1 LKSGGDIMKKMLCG
15 ALLGCALA
23 FSTFGTASADIGGE
37 IGVYVPVGGGGG
49 YARTGGPEES
59 FASFTVDKL
68 VHELTVQKKSG
79 RLLME
84 FRVSNGSDSPYTV
97 EHQNGQVYD
106 FLVLDKR
113 GKVLWRWS
121 EGMAFTQ
128 ALTSST
134 VDAHGEAVFK
144 AEIKRA
150 DFKKFKDDAVVVMA
164 YIVDTPYTLS
174 AAVPE
179 TVETSSSGAAVFG
192 AIVLGRGPIGRW

>member
-1 LKSGGDIMKKMLCG
+1 MKKMLCG
-15 ALLGCALA
+15 VLLGCAMA
-23 FSTFGTASADIGGE
+23 FSPFNVASADIGGE

-49 YARTGGPEES
+49 YSRPSGPEES
-59 FASFTVDKL
+59 FASFTVDKI
-68 VHELTVQKKSG
+68 VHELTVEKKSG

-84 FRVSNGSDSPYTV
+84 FRVSNGSDAPYTV
-97 EHQNGQVYD
+97 EHRNGQVYD

-113 GKVLWRWS
+113 GRVLWRWS

-134 VDAHGEAVFK
+134 VDAHGEVVYK
-144 AEIKRA
+144 AEIARK

-192 AIVLGRGPIGRW
+192 AIVLGNGPVWGW

>member
-1 LKSGGDIMKKMLCG
+1 MKKMLCS

-23 FSTFGTASADIGGE
+23 FSSFGMAGASIGGE

-49 YARTGGPEES
+49 YSRTSGSEES
-59 FASFTVDKL
+59 FASFTVDKI
-68 VHELTVQKKSG
+68 VQELTVKKKSG

-84 FRVSNGSDSPYTV
+84 FRVANGSDTPYTV
-97 EHQNGQVYD
+97 EHRNGQVYE

-113 GKVLWRWS
+113 GRVLWRWS
-121 EGMAFTQ
+121 DGMAFTQ

-134 VDAHGEAVFK
+134 VDANGEVVYR
-144 AEIKRA
+144 AEIKRT

-164 YIVDTPYTLS
+164 YLVDTPYTLS

-179 TVETSSSGAAVFG
+179 TTETSSGGAAVFG
-192 AIVLGRGPIGRW
+192 AIVLGNGPIRGW

>member
-1 LKSGGDIMKKMLCG
+1 VFGVLI
-15 ALLGCALA
+15 GCALLLGQC
-23 FSTFGTASADIGGE
+23 GTASADIGGE

-49 YARTGGPEES
+49 YSRTRGSDES
-59 FASFTVDKL
+59 FASFSVDKL

-84 FRVSNGSDSPYTV
+84 FRVSNGSDAPYTV
-97 EHQNGQVYD
+97 EHQTGQAYE

-121 EGMAFTQ
+121 EGVAFTQ

-134 VDAHGEAVFK
+134 IEAHGEVVYK
-144 AEIKRA
+144 AEIARK

-192 AIVLGRGPIGRW
+192 AIVLGSGPIGRW

>member
-1 LKSGGDIMKKMLCG
+1 MKKMLCS
-15 ALLGCALA
+15 ALLGCTMA
-23 FSTFGTASADIGGE
+23 FSTLGMASASIGGE

-49 YARTGGPEES
+49 YSRTGSEES

-68 VHELTVQKKSG
+68 VQELTVKKKSG

-84 FRVSNGSDSPYTV
+84 LRVSNGSDAPYTV
-97 EHQNGQVYD
+97 EHRNGQVYE

-113 GKVLWRWS
+113 GRVLWRWS

-134 VDAHGEAVFK
+134 IDAQGEVVYK
-144 AEIKRA
+144 AEIKRT

-164 YIVDTPYTLS
+164 YLTDTPYTLS

-179 TVETSSSGAAVFG
+179 TTETSSGGAAVFG
-192 AIVLGRGPIGRW
+192 AVVLGNGPIRGW

>member
-1 LKSGGDIMKKMLCG
+1 MKKILCS

-23 FSTFGTASADIGGE
+23 FSQLGTANADIGGE

-49 YARTGGPEES
+49 YSRTRGSDES

-84 FRVSNGSDSPYTV
+84 FRVSNGSDAPYTV
-97 EHQNGQVYD
+97 EHQTGQAYE

-121 EGMAFTQ
+121 ESVAFTQ

-134 VDAHGEAVFK
+134 VEAQGEVVYK
-144 AEIKRA
+144 AEIARK
-150 DFKKFKDDAVVVMA
+150 DFKKFKEDAVVVMA
-164 YIVDTPYTLS
+164 YLVDTPYTLS

-192 AIVLGRGPIGRW
+192 AIVLGSGPIGRW

>member
-1 LKSGGDIMKKMLCG
+1 MRNLLCG
-15 ALLGCALA
+15 ALLGCVLA
-23 FSTFGTASADIGGE
+23 FSQFGTASADFGGE

-49 YARTGGPEES
+49 YSRTSGSEES
-59 FASFTVDKL
+59 FASFTVDKI

-84 FRVSNGSDSPYTV
+84 FRVSNGSDAPYTV
-97 EHQNGQVYD
+97 EHPTGQVYD

-134 VDAHGEAVFK
+134 VDAKGEAVYK

-164 YIVDTPYTLS
+164 YLVDTPYTLS
-174 AAVPE
+174 TAVPE
-179 TVETSSSGAAVFG
+179 TVEASSSGAAVFG
-192 AIVLGRGPIGRW
+192 AVVLGSGSIRGW

>member
-1 LKSGGDIMKKMLCG
+1 MKKMLCC

-23 FSTFGTASADIGGE
+23 FSTFGTANADIGGE

-49 YARTGGPEES
+49 YSRTSGPEES

-134 VDAHGEAVFK
+134 VDAHGEAVYK

>member
-1 LKSGGDIMKKMLCG
+1 MKKMICG

-23 FSTFGTASADIGGE
+23 FSSFGTASADFGGE

-49 YARTGGPEES
+49 YSRTRDSDES
-59 FASFTVDKL
+59 FASFSVDKL

-84 FRVSNGSDSPYTV
+84 FRVSNGSDAPYTV
-97 EHQNGQVYD
+97 EHQTGQAYE

-121 EGMAFTQ
+121 EGVAFTQ

-134 VDAHGEAVFK
+134 VDAQGEVVYK
-144 AEIKRA
+144 AEIVRS

-164 YIVDTPYTLS
+164 YLVDTPYTLS

-192 AIVLGRGPIGRW
+192 AIILGNGPVGRW

>member
-1 LKSGGDIMKKMLCG
+1 MKKMLCS
-15 ALLGCALA
+15 ALLGVTLA
-23 FSTFGTASADIGGE
+23 VSTFATASASIGGE

-49 YARTGGPEES
+49 YSRTGSEAS

-68 VHELTVQKKSG
+68 VQELTVKKKSG

-84 FRVSNGSDSPYTV
+84 LRVSNGSDAPYTV
-97 EHQNGQVYD
+97 EHRNGQVYE

-113 GKVLWRWS
+113 GRVLWRWS

-134 VDAHGEAVFK
+134 IDAQGEVVYK
-144 AEIKRA
+144 AEIKRT

-164 YIVDTPYTLS
+164 YLTDTPYTLS
-174 AAVPE
+174 TAVPE
-179 TVETSSSGAAVFG
+179 TTETSSGGAAVFG
-192 AIVLGRGPIGRW
+192 AVVLGNGPIRGW

>member
-1 LKSGGDIMKKMLCG
+1 MKKMLCG
-15 ALLGCALA
+15 ALLGCALV

-37 IGVYVPVGGGGG
+37 IGVYVPVGGGG
-49 YARTGGPEES
+49 YSRSGGPEES

-84 FRVSNGSDSPYTV
+84 FRVSNASDAPYTV
-97 EHQNGQVYD
+97 EHRTGQEYE

-134 VDAHGEAVFK
+134 IEAQGEAVYK
-144 AEIKRA
+144 AEIARK

-164 YIVDTPYTLS
+164 YLADTPYTLS

-192 AIVLGRGPIGRW
+192 AIVLGSGPWGRW

>member
-1 LKSGGDIMKKMLCG
+1 MRKKVFGVLI
-15 ALLGCALA
+15 GCALLLGQC
-23 FSTFGTASADIGGE
+23 GTASADIGGE

-49 YARTGGPEES
+49 YSRTRGSDES
-59 FASFTVDKL
+59 FASFSVDKL

-84 FRVSNGSDSPYTV
+84 FRVSNGSDAPYTV
-97 EHQNGQVYD
+97 EHQTGQAYE

-121 EGMAFTQ
+121 EGVAFTQ

-134 VDAHGEAVFK
+134 IEAHGEVVYK
-144 AEIKRA
+144 AEIARK

-192 AIVLGRGPIGRW
+192 AIVLGSGPIGRW

>member
-1 LKSGGDIMKKMLCG
+1 MNKIICG

-49 YARTGGPEES
+49 YSRTRGSDES
-59 FASFTVDKL
+59 FASFSVDKL

-84 FRVSNGSDSPYTV
+84 FRVSNGSDAPYTV
-97 EHQNGQVYD
+97 EHQTGQAYE

-121 EGMAFTQ
+121 EGVAFTQ

-134 VDAHGEAVFK
+134 IEAHGEVVYK
-144 AEIKRA
+144 AEIARK

-192 AIVLGRGPIGRW
+192 AIVLGSGPIGRW

>member
-1 LKSGGDIMKKMLCG
+1 MKKMICG

-23 FSTFGTASADIGGE
+23 FSTFGTASAGIGGE

-49 YARTGGPEES
+49 YSRSAGSEES
-59 FASFTVDKL
+59 FASFTVDKI

-84 FRVSNGSDSPYTV
+84 FRVSNGSDAPYTV
-97 EHQNGQVYD
+97 EHPTGQVYD

-134 VDAHGEAVFK
+134 IDAKGEAVYK

-150 DFKKFKDDAVVVMA
+150 EFKQFKDDAVVVMA
-164 YIVDTPYTLS
+164 YLVDTPYTLS
-174 AAVPE
+174 TAVPE

-192 AIVLGRGPIGRW
+192 AVVVGNGRIHGW

>member
-1 LKSGGDIMKKMLCG
+1 MRKKVFGVLI
-15 ALLGCALA
+15 GCALLLGQC
-23 FSTFGTASADIGGE
+23 GTASADIGGE
-37 IGVYVPVGGGGG
+37 IGVYVPVGGGSG
-49 YARTGGPEES
+49 YSRTRGSDES
-59 FASFTVDKL
+59 FASFSVDKL

-84 FRVSNGSDSPYTV
+84 FRVSNGSDAPYTV
-97 EHQNGQVYD
+97 EHQTGQAYE

-121 EGMAFTQ
+121 EGVAFTQ

-134 VDAHGEAVFK
+134 IEAHGEVVYK
-144 AEIKRA
+144 AEIARK

-179 TVETSSSGAAVFG
+179 TTETSSGGAAVFG
-192 AIVLGRGPIGRW
+192 AVVLGNGPIRGW

>member
-1 LKSGGDIMKKMLCG
+1 MKKMLCG

-37 IGVYVPVGGGGG
+37 IGVYVPVGGGG
-49 YARTGGPEES
+49 YSRSGGPEES

-84 FRVSNGSDSPYTV
+84 FRVSNASDAPYTV
-97 EHQNGQVYD
+97 EHRTGQEYE

-134 VDAHGEAVFK
+134 IEAHGEVVYK
-144 AEIKRA
+144 AEIARK

-164 YIVDTPYTLS
+164 YLADTPYTLS

-179 TVETSSSGAAVFG
+179 TVETSSGGAAVFG
-192 AIVLGRGPIGRW
+192 AIVVGSGPIGRW

>member
-1 LKSGGDIMKKMLCG
+1 MKKMLCG

-23 FSTFGTASADIGGE
+23 FSTFGTADAGFGGE

-49 YARTGGPEES
+49 YSRSSGPEES
-59 FASFTVDKL
+59 FASFTVDKV
-68 VHELTVQKKSG
+68 VHELTVKKKSG

-84 FRVSNGSDSPYTV
+84 YRVSNGSDAPYTV
-97 EHQNGQVYD
+97 DHPTGQVYD

-121 EGMAFTQ
+121 DGVAFTQ

-134 VDAHGEAVFK
+134 IEAKGEAVYK
-144 AEIKRA
+144 AEIERK
-150 DFKKFKDDAVVVMA
+150 DFKKFRDDAVVVMA
-164 YIVDTPYTLS
+164 YLLDTPYTLS

-179 TVETSSSGAAVFG
+179 TAETSSGGAAVFG
-192 AIVLGRGPIGRW
+192 AIVLGSGPIGRW

>member
-1 LKSGGDIMKKMLCG
+1 MRKKVFGVLI
-15 ALLGCALA
+15 GCALLLGQC
-23 FSTFGTASADIGGE
+23 GTASADIGGE
-37 IGVYVPVGGGGG
+37 IGVYVPVGGGGS
-49 YARTGGPEES
+49 YSRTRGSGES
-59 FASFTVDKL
+59 FASFSVDKL

-84 FRVSNGSDSPYTV
+84 FRVSNGSDAPYTV
-97 EHQNGQVYD
+97 EHQTGQAYE

-121 EGMAFTQ
+121 EGVAFTQ

-134 VDAHGEAVFK
+134 IEAHGEVVYK
-144 AEIKRA
+144 AEIARK

-192 AIVLGRGPIGRW
+192 AIVLGSGPIGRW

>member
-1 LKSGGDIMKKMLCG
+1 MKKMLCG

-23 FSTFGTASADIGGE
+23 FSSFGTASADFGGE

-49 YARTGGPEES
+49 YSRQSGPEES

-68 VHELTVQKKSG
+68 VHELTVKKKSG

-84 FRVSNGSDSPYTV
+84 YRVANGGEEPYTV
-97 EHQNGQVYD
+97 AHQDGQVYE

-113 GKVLWRWS
+113 GRILWRWS

-134 VDAHGEAVFK
+134 IEAQGEAVYK
-144 AEIKRA
+144 AEIARK

-164 YIVDTPYTLS
+164 CLVDPPYTLS

-179 TVETSSSGAAVFG
+179 TVETSSGGAAVFG
-192 AIVLGRGPIGRW
+192 AIVLGNGPISGW

>member
-1 LKSGGDIMKKMLCG
+1 MRKKVFGVLI
-15 ALLGCALA
+15 GCALLLGQC
-23 FSTFGTASADIGGE
+23 GTASADIGGE
-37 IGVYVPVGGGGG
+37 IGVYVPVGGGSG
-49 YARTGGPEES
+49 YSRTRGSDES
-59 FASFTVDKL
+59 FASFSVDKL

-84 FRVSNGSDSPYTV
+84 FRVSNGSDAPYTV
-97 EHQNGQVYD
+97 EHQTGQAYE

-121 EGMAFTQ
+121 EGVAFTQ

-134 VDAHGEAVFK
+134 IEAHGEVVYK
-144 AEIKRA
+144 AEIARK

-192 AIVLGRGPIGRW
+192 AIVLGSGPIGRW

>member
-1 LKSGGDIMKKMLCG
+1 MKKMLCG

-23 FSTFGTASADIGGE
+23 FAPLGTASADIGGE

-49 YARTGGPEES
+49 YSRSRGPEES

-84 FRVSNGSDSPYTV
+84 FRVSNGSDAPYSV
-97 EHQNGQVYD
+97 EHRNGQEYE

-134 VDAHGEAVFK
+134 IEAQGEVVFK
-144 AEIKRA
+144 AEIARK

-164 YIVDTPYTLS
+164 YLVDTPYTLS

-192 AIVLGRGPIGRW
+192 AIVLGSGPIGRW

>member
-1 LKSGGDIMKKMLCG
+1 MKKMLCG

-23 FSTFGTASADIGGE
+23 FSVFGTASADIGGE
-37 IGVYVPVGGGGG
+37 IGVFVPVGGGGG
-49 YARTGGPEES
+49 YSRSSGSEES

-84 FRVSNGSDSPYTV
+84 FRMSNGTDTPYIV
-97 EHQNGQVYD
+97 EHPTGQVYE

-121 EGMAFTQ
+121 EGVAFTQ

-134 VDAHGEAVFK
+134 VEAHGEAVYK
-144 AEIKRA
+144 AEIPRK

-164 YIVDTPYTLS
+164 CLVDTPYTLS

-179 TVETSSSGAAVFG
+179 TVETSSGGAAVFG
-192 AIVLGRGPIGRW
+192 AIVLGNGPIWGW

>member
-1 LKSGGDIMKKMLCG
+1 MKKMLCG

-23 FSTFGTASADIGGE
+23 FSVFGTASADIGGE
-37 IGVYVPVGGGGG
+37 IGVFVPVGGGGG
-49 YARTGGPEES
+49 YSRTSGSEES

-84 FRVSNGSDSPYTV
+84 LRVSNGSDVPYTV
-97 EHQNGQVYD
+97 EHRNGQVYE

-113 GKVLWRWS
+113 GRVLWRWS
-121 EGMAFTQ
+121 EGMGFTQ
-128 ALTSST
+128 ALTSTT
-134 VDAHGEAVFK
+134 VEAHGEAVYK
-144 AEIKRA
+144 AEIARK

-164 YIVDTPYTLS
+164 CIVDTPYTLS

-179 TVETSSSGAAVFG
+179 TVETSSGGAAVFG
-192 AIVLGRGPIGRW
+192 AIVLGNGPVWGW

>member
-1 LKSGGDIMKKMLCG
+1 MKKMLCG

-23 FSTFGTASADIGGE
+23 FSSFGTASADFGGE
-37 IGVYVPVGGGGG
+37 IGVYVPVGGGG
-49 YARTGGPEES
+49 YSRTSGAEES

-84 FRVSNGSDSPYTV
+84 FRVSNGSDTPFTV
-97 EHQNGQVYD
+97 EHSTGQEYE

-113 GKVLWRWS
+113 GRVLWRWS
-121 EGMAFTQ
+121 DGIAFTQ

-134 VDAHGEAVFK
+134 IAPQGEVVYK
-144 AEIKRA
+144 AEIARK

-164 YIVDTPYTLS
+164 YLVDTPYTLS

-192 AIVLGRGPIGRW
+192 AIVLGSGPIGRW